1 MMNLEE
7 LKTFEE
13 KVENATAWD
22 DIEAQDYQRA
32 FESIGL
38 NFEELSKGYEDP
50 DKVWGEFTKKLRSLE
65 K

>member
-1 MMNLEE
+1 MMNLAE
-7 LKTFEE
+7 LKVFEE

-22 DIEAQDYQRA
+22 DIEAEDYQRA

-38 NFEELSKGYEDP
+38 NFEELSKEYEDP
-50 DKVWGEFTKKLRSLE
+50 DKVWGEFTKKLRNLE